1 MTTETLKTELTRLE
15 KGFESFQENHATRLS
30 MLEKKMGARPAS
42 VMLEDGGTV
51 ATRDTPTARKAFANF
66 LRGAGA
72 VKSLTAGDAP
82 GSYLLPSVVQERIER
97 ALDASETFRQIARHM
112 TISSGSVE
120 VIIDRDLPSVGWTSE
135 VVERTETDPGQ
146 LARIKIDL
154 HELYAKPKITQ
165 KILDD
170 AAINVED
177 WIVDK
182 VSQKMKQI
190 EEQAFIVGDGDGKPR
205 GFLTYETGETSRFG
219 RLQHIKTGEDGG
231 FGEQGTDAL
240 FNLVDSLKTEYL
252 SQAVWMMSRSALSA
266 IRQLKDPATGQY
278 LWQPSLSDHAPS
290 TLMGYPVYV
299 SDAMPTLKKGTASAS
314 VAFGHFGE
322 GYQIVERPQ
331 ISMLRDPYS
340 SKPFVE
346 FYVSKRVGGDV
357 INFDA
362 IKVLK
367 CEA

>member
-240 FNLVDSLKTEYL
+240 FNLVDSLKQNT
-252 SQAVWMMSRSALSA
+252 
-266 IRQLKDPATGQY
+266 
-278 LWQPSLSDHAPS
+278 
-290 TLMGYPVYV
+290 
-299 SDAMPTLKKGTASAS
+299 
-314 VAFGHFGE
+314 
-322 GYQIVERPQ
+322 
-331 ISMLRDPYS
+331 
-340 SKPFVE
+340 
-346 FYVSKRVGGDV
+346 
-357 INFDA
+357 
-362 IKVLK
+362 
-367 CEA
+367 